1 MGSFWTILLAIA
13 VFMII
18 IIVHEFGHF
27 VTAKF
32 FGVAVPEFS
41 IGFGPAIVKKTIGET
56 LYALRAI
63 PFGGYVRMT
72 GEDEESDDPRAF
84 CNKPAWQRIII
95 VGAGAFLN
103 VLTGFVIYAILFVGV
118 SDMPILKVESLTPN
132 TPAYNVL
139 KPQDKIVAINGSRVW
154 YYKDFKFILNTVNGE
169 ETVNITVKR
178 EGKTQNFEIT
188 PYLNEQTQTYNIGII
203 LQTEKMNFFNIL
215 KYSFYELFFII
226 KAVVYSLIMLVT
238 GRVSFD
244 SVSGPVG
251 TVSVMSSQIKNGF
264 NSFLS
269 VFGLITVN
277 IGIFNLLPIPALDG
291 GRVFFLLVE
300 LICRKPVPK
309 KMEGFVHFVGLML
322 LMLLMLA
329 VTVKDVSM
337 LIGNR

>member
-1 MGSFWTILLAIA
+1 M
-13 VFMII
+13 
-18 IIVHEFGHF
+18 
-27 VTAKF
+27 
-32 FGVAVPEFS
+32 
-41 IGFGPAIVKKTIGET
+41 
-56 LYALRAI
+56 
-63 PFGGYVRMT
+63 
-72 GEDEESDDPRAF
+72 
-84 CNKPAWQRIII
+84 
-95 VGAGAFLN
+95 N

-215 KYSFYELFFII
+215 KYLFYELFFII